1 MTTELM
7 KVVAQENLE
16 THIAEELEEED
27 QKGLINPLQVWITRW
42 ENQNPGSVS
51 LVFLYLERTM
61 MWDQF
66 HDGRIAECQV

>member
-42 ENQNPGSVS
+42 ENQTPGSMS

-61 MWDQF
+61 MWD
-66 HDGRIAECQV
+66 

>member
-42 ENQNPGSVS
+42 ENQTQGSMS

-61 MWDQF
+61 MWD
-66 HDGRIAECQV
+66 